1 MMENCAYPAN
11 SLCVID
17 WALQWITLLPA
28 HFLWPYRKIVLLQ
41 RSTQALKGKS
51 WAQGMLKRGDHNT
64 LQYELK
70 KIFFL
75 HRAVIVVFISSSSH
89 RSEII
94 LLLIIVTFICL
105 LPVFHKYCT
114 WWDANCKVLQRKQ
127 AHSCCYA
134 EGKQD
139 LRKRTDINGTEDH
152 RQESAGKH
160 ISLGN

>member
-70 KIFFL
+70 KIFL
-75 HRAVIVVFISSSSH
+75 YI
-89 RSEII
+89 E
-94 LLLIIVTFICL
+94 LLLLFL
-105 LPVFHKYCT
+105 
-114 WWDANCKVLQRKQ
+114 
-127 AHSCCYA
+127 
-134 EGKQD
+134 
-139 LRKRTDINGTEDH
+139 
-152 RQESAGKH
+152 SAVVV
-160 ISLGN
+160 IEVRLYYY